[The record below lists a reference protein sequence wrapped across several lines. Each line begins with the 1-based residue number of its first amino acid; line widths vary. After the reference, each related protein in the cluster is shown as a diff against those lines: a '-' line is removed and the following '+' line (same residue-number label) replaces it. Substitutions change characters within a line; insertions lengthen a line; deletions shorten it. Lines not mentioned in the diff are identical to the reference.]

1 MRQPDQAEGP
11 QAHGAN
17 SRRSLAAL
25 LMPDAVTLET
35 GHGFDELVPAEDLIS
50 VIVPSYAHQEFIE
63 EALRSIE
70 NQTHHKLEL
79 ILIDDH
85 SPDRTFELAL
95 GCLRGSTLPYCA
107 IRRPHAGLETNL
119 NAGIQLAHGGWIA
132 TLGSDDVFLEHSIET
147 LRAAALAAA
156 ADVAVG
162 PVDEITREG
171 EFKASRAAQV
181 ARYSAFS
188 GDSLRKALLEEHGSM
203 MIQGMLI
210 SRRVFAQVGLF
221 DPELFASDFDF
232 LLRMAS
238 RGVRFAQVPDV
249 TALHRVTR
257 TQPSRQ
263 HLKSGLSSH
272 LAIARRHARSLTEY
286 RRAAARFYVET
297 AFNTIHYGYV
307 ADAVTCIAR
316 ACLTAPLATARIV
329 ASRIRG
335 RLQRS
340 PG

>member
-1 MRQPDQAEGP
+1 
-11 QAHGAN
+11 
-17 SRRSLAAL
+17 
-25 LMPDAVTLET
+25 
-35 GHGFDELVPAEDLIS
+35 
-50 VIVPSYAHQEFIE
+50 
-63 EALRSIE
+63 
-70 NQTHHKLEL
+70 
-79 ILIDDH
+79 
-85 SPDRTFELAL
+85 
-95 GCLRGSTLPYCA
+95 
-107 IRRPHAGLETNL
+107 
-119 NAGIQLAHGGWIA
+119 
-132 TLGSDDVFLEHSIET
+132 
-147 LRAAALAAA
+147 
-156 ADVAVG
+156 
-162 PVDEITREG
+162 
-171 EFKASRAAQV
+171 
-181 ARYSAFS
+181 
-188 GDSLRKALLEEHGSM
+188 M